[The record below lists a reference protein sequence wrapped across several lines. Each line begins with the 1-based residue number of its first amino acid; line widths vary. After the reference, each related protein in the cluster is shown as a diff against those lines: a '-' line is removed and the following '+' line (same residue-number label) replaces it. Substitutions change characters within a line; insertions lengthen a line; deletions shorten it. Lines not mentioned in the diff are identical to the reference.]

1 MKKLGL
7 AHKMMLVVCL
17 PLLALLFFSGRYV
30 YERTSMNVIGSNR
43 R

>member
-7 AHKMMLVVCL
+7 AHKMLLVVCL
-17 PLLALLFFSGRYV
+17 PLLALLFFSTD
-30 YERTSMNVIGSNR
+30 TSMSVIGSSR

>member
-7 AHKMMLVVCL
+7 AHKMLLVVCL
-17 PLLALLFFSGRYV
+17 PLLALLFFSD
-30 YERTSMNVIGSNR
+30 TSMSVIGSSR